1 MTCTINCIHYSCSCK
16 RLSSMIDERK
26 FKRYIP
32 EPLPVVNNAIGNGKE
47 LAKLIAL
54 KCAAVDME
62 KFNNEE

>member
-1 MTCTINCIHYSCSCK
+1 
-16 RLSSMIDERK
+16 MIDERK